1 MAYEHKPN
9 TGTIF
14 PNEDYVPNGDP
25 DDKDTNYAGN
35 ITINVGGKI
44 LKGRLYPKVSEKTGT
59 KYTKVSLW
67 EPTEDGQ
74 KSQGSYQS
82 SGYGA
87 KKATTSNDL
96 PF

>member
-1 MAYEHKPN
+1 MKDL
-9 TGTIF
+9 T
-14 PNEDYVPNGDP
+14 DYFKNKNP

-82 SGYGA
+82 SGYA
-87 KKATTSNDL
+87 VKTEKPKEKY